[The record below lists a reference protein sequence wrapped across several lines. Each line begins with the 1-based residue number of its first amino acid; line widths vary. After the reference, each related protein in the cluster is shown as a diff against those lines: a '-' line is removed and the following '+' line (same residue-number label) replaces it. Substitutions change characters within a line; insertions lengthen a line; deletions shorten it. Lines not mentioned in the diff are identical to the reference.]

1 MLLCKERRINSLLS
15 FAQVKSSVFVVVP
28 QLIYSFAQPLSR
40 LTPLSTGL
48 QRFVTETVLIRVLP
62 VSPLDPI
69 MTFSL
74 VLENMIPNLKL
85 SELVHC
91 TMPHPCIMSWCV
103 RSCYVIRAHPGSHSL
118 HSSSL
123 FLLSL
128 SSHLLITST
137 STLTKLFST
146 E

>member
-15 FAQVKSSVFVVVP
+15 FAEGKSSVFIVVP
-28 QLIYSFAQPLSR
+28 QLIYSFAWLLSR

-48 QRFVTETVLIRVLP
+48 QRFVTETILIRALL
-62 VSPLDPI
+62 VSLLDLI
-69 MTFSL
+69 MTFRL
-74 VLENMIPNLKL
+74 VLENTMPNLKL

-91 TMPHPCIMSWCV
+91 TMPHPCVMSWCV

-128 SSHLLITST
+128 SSQLLIAST
-137 STLTKLFST
+137 STLTKLHST